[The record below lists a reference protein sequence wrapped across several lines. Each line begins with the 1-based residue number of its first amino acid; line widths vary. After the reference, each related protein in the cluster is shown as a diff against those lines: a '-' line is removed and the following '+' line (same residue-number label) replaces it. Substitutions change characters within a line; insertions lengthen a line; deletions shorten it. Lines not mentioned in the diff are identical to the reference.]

1 MPRRQG
7 QRSEYDAA
15 HAAALFNGQDGLRP
29 GERALVACIAYDK
42 DQARIALD
50 YTKAYFA
57 QIDLLKGVV
66 QNDSRAADL
75 ELNNG
80 VDLSVMANNFRAVR
94 GRPILCAILD
104 AIAIWRDENSAAP
117 DIETYNAIR
126 PGLVTLAPDS
136 MIIGISSPYR
146 KAGLLYSKYKKH
158 FGRNDDHTLVI
169 KAPTRLLNPTVPQE
183 EVDRDLEEDPAKARA
198 EWLAEFRDDIG
209 SWLDVATIEAAV
221 DRGVTVRPPRP
232 DVPSLGRAIP
242 PAARDRT
249 ASRPPYLMPSPTAP
263 SSSMR

>member
-1 MPRRQG
+1 MSKARPNTKARKSPDVVTAMNSSALFAPWFKGESWSGWRAVLKAAYALPMTKAEVDFFRTVAERDPPKRRVRELWIIAG
-7 QRSEYDAA
+7 RRAGKDSVASMIAA
-15 HAAALFNGQDGLRP
+15 HAAALFNGQDRLRP

-42 DQARIALD
+42 DQARIVLD

-104 AIAIWRDENSAAP
+104 EIAIWRDENSAAP

-126 PGLVTLAPDS
+126 VAIGNSIRLAIWLELVDAH
-136 MIIGISSPYR
+136 G
-146 KAGLLYSKYKKH
+146 
-158 FGRNDDHTLVI
+158 
-169 KAPTRLLNPTVPQE
+169 
-183 EVDRDLEEDPAKARA
+183 
-198 EWLAEFRDDIG
+198 
-209 SWLDVATIEAAV
+209 
-221 DRGVTVRPPRP
+221 
-232 DVPSLGRAIP
+232 
-242 PAARDRT
+242 
-249 ASRPPYLMPSPTAP
+249 
-263 SSSMR
+263 